1 MPYTLDQGK
10 KVLKDT
16 IQFNLRHRDYDRV
29 NKIADMYTRY
39 TTGEDVQ
46 SLLRR
51 FTPREDEALFA
62 QRVNLTQVTTGAIV
76 NALASPMYKVGRS
89 HASKHITWEDKKSTE
104 EKALTLSKATNKFFG
119 KKSVESYLNTRMVEL
134 DCSDPNTFIVVE
146 FKESVDPNNPKVKAS
161 PYPYEVNSKEA
172 INYLYINNEL
182 QFLIVKNDKHAI
194 YLQDQVITGEYYTK
208 ESYYSYSEALLT
220 NQEWLLIYTDDK
232 QTDIKEAHLITT
244 LDHLGGEIPAIRI
257 GSNRDLTT
265 RGRTCVPMIHAAM
278 PFFEKSIKTVS
289 EFDLTNCLH
298 TFPQKIQYDEV
309 CPGDFEKGI
318 MCNKGKITTTNNFC
332 PVCKGS
338 GWKTHTSAA
347 DIIRVRLPKD
357 TKDMVSLEN
366 YISYK
371 GPALD
376 LLEYQKKLAL
386 YELPQL
392 AMKAVYTSELYSSDN
407 VTSTA
412 TEKNIDL
419 ESVYDTLKPF
429 ADHYSDVYK
438 HIVTMIASF
447 IDLGTGID
455 VHHSFYKDF
464 KMKTVSMLL
473 SDLDVANKSGAE
485 SYVKSEINKDITDKL
500 YIDKPD
506 ELMKIKVKTRFYPFN
521 GKSVEEINNIILNDI
536 TTKYN
541 KVLYAN
547 FDYIFDQIEAEYITE
562 SVNFYRMEGN
572 KQAEIVKTKVNDLI
586 LEINDESTPNDFG
599 AGTENNTFPVI

>member
-1 MPYTLDQGK
+1 MPYTLEQGK
-10 KVLKDT
+10 KILKDT
-16 IQFNLRHRDYDRV
+16 IQFNLRHRDYERV

-104 EKALTLSKATNKFFG
+104 ENALTLSKATNKFFG

-146 FKESVDPNNPKVKAS
+146 FKESVDPKNPKVKAS

-208 ESYYSYSEALLT
+208 ESYISYTEALFP
-220 NQEWLLIYTDDK
+220 NQEWLLIYTDEK

-244 LDHLGGEIPAIRI
+244 LDHLGGEIPAIRV

-309 CPGDFEKGI
+309 CQGDFEKGI

-357 TKDMVSLEN
+357 MKDMVSLEN

-407 VTSTA
+407 VTATA

-447 IDLGTGID
+447 IDLGNGIK

-521 GKSVEEINNIILNDI
+521 GKSVDEINNIILNDI

-547 FDYIFDQIEAEYITE
+547 FDYIFDQIEAEYITKT
-562 SVNFYRMEGN
+562 VNFYRMEGN
-572 KQAEIVKTKVNDLI
+572 KQAEIVKTKVNELI
-586 LEINDESTPNDFG
+586 LEINAESAPNDFG
-599 AGTENNTFPVI
+599 SGTENNTDQVV